1 MTNDEVQEII
11 DRAEDEY
18 DRLKDRVHDLYDENK
33 QLKADLQ
40 EANDNATW
48 WHNRWNSEHKQLGE
62 TSKRIGKAI
71 SILSKINYEDINE
84 YIPPLEILPVYKI
97 LSGDDNERT

>member
-1 MTNDEVQEII
+1 MSEEIKYGTEFL
-11 DRAEDEY
+11 DK
-18 DRLKDRVHDLYDENK
+18 LKDHVHDLYDENQ

-97 LSGDDNERT
+97 LSGEDNE

>member
-18 DRLKDRVHDLYDENK
+18 DRLKDRVHDLYDENQ

-40 EANDNATW
+40 EANDNVTW
-48 WHNRWNSEHKQLGE
+48 WQNRFKSEHMQNKELQTKIDEITEYLKNQLEYLDFEKDMKARMLGSMVLVFLDKE
-62 TSKRIGKAI
+62 SK
-71 SILSKINYEDINE
+71 
-84 YIPPLEILPVYKI
+84 
-97 LSGDDNERT
+97 